1 MKPSSARP
9 SPLSRRS
16 LLAASAATAL
26 LMLPGCGGG
35 GDGGSAGVGTGGT
48 GSFTSGPIRGFGS
61 IVVNG
66 VRYDDAAAQVVGDG
80 GAALARSDL
89 RLGMVVDVSGSDVS
103 TATDGRRS
111 ATATS
116 IGVRSEIEGPVS
128 AINAA
133 AGTLTVLGQLV
144 QITPTTVFDHDL
156 RGGLAAVAVGMVVE
170 VYGFLQPS
178 GQYLA
183 TRIDDED
190 DPVTHYKLRGV
201 VSGLDT
207 AARTF
212 RIGTALVS
220 YADIAASVS
229 GLANGQYARVEL
241 QLTPDASGAWRARSI
256 RLATTAIGMPAGD
269 GVKAEI
275 EGYIT
280 AFTSDARFSVAG
292 IVVDASAVGQLP
304 PGLAVGRRVEVEGVL
319 SGGVLVARSVEFE
332 DDDDDDAD
340 EFEIEGVITSVSAS
354 ARTFSVRGITVNYAN
369 ARFKDGTAEQLAPG
383 VKVEVEGQLA
393 SDGTTLLATE
403 VEFDN

>member
-156 RGGLAAVAVGMVVE
+156 RGG
-170 VYGFLQPS
+170 
-178 GQYLA
+178 
-183 TRIDDED
+183 
-190 DPVTHYKLRGV
+190 
-201 VSGLDT
+201 
-207 AARTF
+207 
-212 RIGTALVS
+212 
-220 YADIAASVS
+220 
-229 GLANGQYARVEL
+229 
-241 QLTPDASGAWRARSI
+241 
-256 RLATTAIGMPAGD
+256 PAH
-269 GVKAEI
+269 
-275 EGYIT
+275 
-280 AFTSDARFSVAG
+280 S
-292 IVVDASAVGQLP
+292 
-304 PGLAVGRRVEVEGVL
+304 
-319 SGGVLVARSVEFE
+319 
-332 DDDDDDAD
+332 
-340 EFEIEGVITSVSAS
+340 
-354 ARTFSVRGITVNYAN
+354 N
-369 ARFKDGTAEQLAPG
+369 
-383 VKVEVEGQLA
+383 
-393 SDGTTLLATE
+393 
-403 VEFDN
+403 

>member
-16 LLAASAATAL
+16 LLAGSAATAL
-26 LMLPGCGGG
+26 LMLPGCGCCC
-35 GDGGSAGVGTGGT
+35 DGGSAVVGIGGT

-144 QITPTTVFDHDL
+144 QITPTTVFDDDL

-229 GLANGQYARVEL
+229 GLANG

-332 DDDDDDAD
+332 DDDDDDDD